1 MNLKSMLLKLV
12 ARSFAPQGNQSS
24 SVLFRNSSQKS
35 TYVFVENGYQ
45 RSFYPVAW
53 LNQFT
58 ASAMLREF
66 DSHNEEKTYP
76 SLRNI

>member
-12 ARSFAPQGNQSS
+12 ARSFAPQGNQSA
-24 SVLFRNSSQKS
+24 SVLFRNASQENPCI
-35 TYVFVENGYQ
+35 FVENGYQ
-45 RSFYPVAW
+45 RSFYPVPW

-66 DSHNEEKTYP
+66 DSHNEENSYP
-76 SLRNI
+76 SLRKI